1 VSGESWS
8 EGRVR
13 GNWGFLALAA
23 AGAVALLVAGRMDP
37 VRAWANLLVHGYY
50 LVALALGCL
59 VLLAIFYLAE
69 AGWFVA
75 FRRVPEAMAAQLP
88 LLSLLLLLVLFGRD
102 YLYHWTDAAAV
113 AADPLL
119 QTKAPYLN
127 EGSFILRMGVFLVL
141 WSLFAV
147 AVRRVSQGNGTHADG
162 LAKRRRLKLL
172 SAVFIPLYAVTFSL
186 ASFDW
191 LMSLEPH
198 WFSTIFAVYQF
209 AGMFVGSVAAI
220 TVAVVLLARPGRPL
234 AGLIRGEHLHD
245 LGKMLFAF
253 STFWAY
259 IWLSQYLLIWYSN
272 LPEEVTHYVVRTQGG
287 WLPVFAVNLIL
298 NWIVPFTVLMGR
310 TTKRDPR
317 VLGAVAV
324 VVLVGR
330 WWDLELQVQPA
341 LGVAPP
347 GIGLVEVLC
356 LAGAAGLF
364 IYLTRRGL
372 GAGSLVPEG
381 DPLLTESQSYHA

>member
-198 WFSTIFAVYQF
+198 WFSTIYGALLMVGMALSAFAL
-209 AGMFVGSVAAI
+209 A
-220 TVAVVLLARPGRPL
+220 VAVLVRLARDGPL
-234 AGLIRGEHLHD
+234 ADTVTTVHLHD
-245 LGKMLFAF
+245 LGKLLFAF
-253 STFWAY
+253 VMVWAY
-259 IWLSQYLLIWYSN
+259 LAFSQFIITYSGN
-272 LPEEVTHYVVRTQGG
+272 LPEEIPWYLRRLRGG
-287 WLPVFAVNLIL
+287 WEWVGLAVALLSFGVPFFALLARSTKKNAKLLMNVALLLVAVRLVDLHWTAAPAFHERPTSLHWLDLAAPVAIGGLWLALFVRRLARSPLLPV
-298 NWIVPFTVLMGR
+298 G
-310 TTKRDPR
+310 D
-317 VLGAVAV
+317 
-324 VVLVGR
+324 
-330 WWDLELQVQPA
+330 PA
-341 LGVAPP
+341 LKEAFSN
-347 GIGLVEVLC
+347 E
-356 LAGAAGLF
+356 
-364 IYLTRRGL
+364 
-372 GAGSLVPEG
+372 
-381 DPLLTESQSYHA
+381 